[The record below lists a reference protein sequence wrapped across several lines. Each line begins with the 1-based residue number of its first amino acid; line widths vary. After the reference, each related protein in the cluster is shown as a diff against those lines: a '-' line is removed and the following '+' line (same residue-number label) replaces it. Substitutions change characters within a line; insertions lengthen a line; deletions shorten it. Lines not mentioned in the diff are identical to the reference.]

1 MFLFFLVEEVT
12 TTTKAA
18 TTKSTP
24 APKIKGCPIK
34 MIPNEERLKQRNLI
48 IQKIECI
55 KKNNIESG
63 QCFPKES
70 LVKYKC
76 KDGYKF
82 ENNKSKYSLAIFEHN
97 LNNFLKKF
105 SY

>member
-1 MFLFFLVEEVT
+1 
-12 TTTKAA
+12 
-18 TTKSTP
+18 
-24 APKIKGCPIK
+24 